1 MINWH
6 LYPYTDLHEMNLD
19 WIIDD
24 VKELDQRV
32 DDIVSEIT
40 QEVVDISIVEC
51 KAYIDEQMRIVLDDM
66 ADLFSEDEEERLF
79 RRMAQC
85 SWGGSVFLVTTEN
98 DTYGDAS
105 DYAEAY
111 YVNCISGQSGVIFLI
126 DMDTRKLMLYSDG
139 AYGRDL
145 TVGIMHII
153 TDNVYKRASNGD
165 YYGCADEAFSQVSD
179 VLEGKRI
186 AAPMKYA
193 SNACLAVLL
202 ALTINYFFAR
212 GVSKMSAPSDSELVD
227 SMKTSFL
234 WHQNLKIRLT
244 CLERILKSLQENVL
258 KAVQM
263 LNQSFSISTLYARL
277 KKSVTTA
284 SAFLKV

>member
-1 MINWH
+1 MRNEK
-6 LYPYTDLHEMNLD
+6 TGF
-19 WIIDD
+19 
-24 VKELDQRV
+24 KR
-32 DDIVSEIT
+32 
-40 QEVVDISIVEC
+40 ISILITCVIVALGTISPLFLMEVSAAEEVQYSIV
-51 KAYIDEQMRIVLDDM
+51 KRDTGYIQAVNNENSNEIILDDM

-202 ALTINYFFAR
+202 ALIINYFFAR

-234 WHQNLKIRLT
+234 FSDPGVKHTSTTRT
-244 CLERILKSLQENVL
+244 YSPRSSSSGGSGGGGGGHSGGH
-258 KAVQM
+258 
-263 LNQSFSISTLYARL
+263 SF
-277 KKSVTTA
+277 
-284 SAFLKV
+284 